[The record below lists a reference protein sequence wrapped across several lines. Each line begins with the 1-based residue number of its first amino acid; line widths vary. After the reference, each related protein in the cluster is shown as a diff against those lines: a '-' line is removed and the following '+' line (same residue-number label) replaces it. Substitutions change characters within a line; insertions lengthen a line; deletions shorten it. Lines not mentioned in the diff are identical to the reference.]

1 MFGGFEFNYS
11 QQSSNYHQRNS
22 PIQNVSSSLSFSL
35 SFSSTGEETQFKPQ
49 RNFIYKEP
57 KKPFPKRR
65 SKQMSFLP

>member
-1 MFGGFEFNYS
+1 MFGGLNS
-11 QQSSNYHQRNS
+11 TTVNNHQTIYHQRNS

-57 KKPFPKRR
+57 KKPFPK
-65 SKQMSFLP
+65 